1 MHMQLTRYCTAA
13 ELGQGP
19 SRKLRQA
26 LFDPYGYGD
35 FNPYSAGQQ
44 PGFVNVDINR
54 ETGTHFSIGGV
65 TVDQSADGNYFGF
78 GLGDLFGFGVSKDRG
93 YNVQLGGGSLM
104 DLSVTRDAG
113 LGLWILDGLI
123 NINLG
128 PNSASWIA
136 EPIVAAGNMNAQVV
150 AAPISATGAPITSN
164 NAAGPPSSL
173 PSGAIIPAAIA
184 GIFGA
189 QLPVQP
195 AAPSVTTASVPAAT
209 PAPITT
215 GMPVPAPAQL
225 PDWSSAIFPQAAAT
239 VYSNGAPS
247 MVVSGSTGGGAV
259 TVQSPSTPSVTV
271 SSNGWA
277 AAPSR
282 TGSSSSSD
290 SNAFSIQGM
299 ADNMGEIDGSQPAP
313 GVPLPVSPLAAAR
326 ASCES
331 KGGVVV
337 REVGTKVLCRY
348 RQRVLAVATKYN

>member
-1 MHMQLTRYCTAA
+1 MHISLTRCRCVA
-13 ELGQGP
+13 ELGQGQ
-19 SRKLRQA
+19 SRKLMQT

-35 FNPYSAGQQ
+35 FNPYGAGQQ

-54 ETGTHFSIGGV
+54 ETGAHFSIGGV
-65 TVDQSADGNYFGF
+65 TVDKSADGNYFGF
-78 GLGDLFGFGVSKDRG
+78 GIGDLFGFGVSKDRG

-128 PNSASWIA
+128 PNSASWVA

-150 AAPISATGAPITSN
+150 AAPISANGAPVTSSS
-164 NAAGPPSSL
+164 AAAPASNL
-173 PSGAIIPAAIA
+173 PNSAIVPAALA
-184 GIFGA
+184 GLFGTMGT
-189 QLPVQP
+189 P
-195 AAPSVTTASVPAAT
+195 AAAPASVTTASVPTAT
-209 PAPITT
+209 PAPISAGT
-215 GMPVPAPAQL
+215 PAPAPAQL
-225 PDWSSAIFPQAAAT
+225 PDWSSAIFPDGSAS

-247 MVVSGSTGGGAV
+247 KVVSGSTGGGAV
-259 TVQSPSTPSVTV
+259 TVQGQQNPAVTV

-282 TGSSSSSD
+282 TSTGSSSSSD
-290 SNAFSIQGM
+290 NSFTIQGM
-299 ADNMGEIDGSQPAP
+299 PDGGEEGGSAP
-313 GVPLPVSPLAAAR
+313 TSVPLPVSPLAAAR

-337 REVGTKVLCRY
+337 REVGNKVLCRY